1 MVLTL
6 QSVFKHAL
14 TEGDKIVLSA
24 ASNLYDQG
32 VYALAHNYGSFVR
45 HGMERRDMHPVFTL
59 VPCRL
64 HVLNAGG
71 TWYSRDY

>member
-32 VYALAHNYGSFVR
+32 VYALAHNYGSFG
-45 HGMERRDMHPVFTL
+45 GM
-59 VPCRL
+59 
-64 HVLNAGG
+64 G
-71 TWYSRDY
+71 